1 MEHYLDILV
10 MLLII
15 LGAGI
20 YLYKTFKRSRAGCG
34 SICSGCSSS
43 CKTKPRQ
50 FKTKTI
56 QLKKIA

>member
-15 LGAGI
+15 FGAGI
-20 YLYKTFKRSRAGCG
+20 YLYKFFKRARAGCG